1 MIFWFQFTQTYC
13 LVEDSSVILAGI
25 EERRPRFFYTV
36 FYSNLFPHSGRLFF
50 YCLSLLQR
58 GKKKKILAVIDNSFS

>member
-50 YCLSLLQR
+50 LLPVTVAKR
-58 GKKKKILAVIDNSFS
+58 KKEKNISRNR

>member
-36 FYSNLFPHSGRLFF
+36 FYSNLLTFF
-50 YCLSLLQR
+50 LLPVTVAKR
-58 GKKKKILAVIDNSFS
+58 KKEKNVSRNR

>member
-25 EERRPRFFYTV
+25 EERRPRFFYT
-36 FYSNLFPHSGRLFF
+36 FF
-50 YCLSLLQR
+50 L
-58 GKKKKILAVIDNSFS
+58 